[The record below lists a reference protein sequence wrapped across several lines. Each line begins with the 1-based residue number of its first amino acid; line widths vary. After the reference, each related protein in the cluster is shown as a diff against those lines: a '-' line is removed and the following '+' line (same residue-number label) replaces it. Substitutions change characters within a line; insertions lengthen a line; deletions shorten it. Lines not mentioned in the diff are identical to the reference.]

1 MQTTPHVQA
10 IQADLAAA
18 AGLGGEAAAEA
29 AQRLAA
35 ALESSLHLRLLDLLN
50 EVAVSLSAQ
59 LPDGHVE
66 LRLAG
71 RDADLVFVPEQ
82 RDEPEQ
88 PVAAEN
94 AFAARITLRLPES
107 LKASVEAAAEREH
120 VSVNTWLV
128 RAIARSLEPRPPRGS
143 SRNRL
148 QGFARG

>member
-1 MQTTPHVQA
+1 MQTIPHVQA

-82 RDEPEQ
+82 HDEPE
-88 PVAAEN
+88 PVATEDGL
-94 AFAARITLRLPES
+94 AARITLRLPES
-107 LKASVEAAAEREH
+107 LKASVEAVAEREH

-128 RAIARSLEPRPPRGS
+128 RAIARSLEPRPPRRP